1 MPVYQLEINNQLV
14 NVVAERDTPLLWVLR
29 DQLDLVGTKY
39 GCGIGQCGSCM
50 VHIDGIATKSCLLQ
64 VSQLQGMKITT
75 IEGLSIDGLHP
86 VQEAWKEVDVPQ
98 CGYCQTG
105 QIMTASAFLKNNLK
119 PTESEIRNAM
129 QTNICRCATYNSI
142 EKAVKVAAKKLG

>member
-1 MPVYQLEINNQLV
+1 MPVYQLEINDQTF
-14 NVVAERDTPLLWVLR
+14 NVEADRDTPLMWVLR

-39 GCGIGQCGSCM
+39 GCGIGQCGSCV

-75 IEGLSIDGLHP
+75 IEGLSAEGLHP
-86 VQEAWKEVDVPQ
+86 VQEAWKDIDVPQ
-98 CGYCQTG
+98 CGYCQPG
-105 QIMTASAFLKNNLK
+105 QIMTASAFLKNNPD
-119 PTESEIRNAM
+119 PTDSEIRNAM

-142 EKAVKVAAKKLG
+142 EKAVKVAAKKLS

>member
-1 MPVYQLEINNQLV
+1 MPVYQLEINDQLV
-14 NVVAERDTPLLWVLR
+14 NVEADRDTPLLWVLR
-29 DQLDLVGTKY
+29 DQLDLLGTKY
-39 GCGIGQCGSCM
+39 GCGIGQCGTCV
-50 VHIDGIATKSCLLQ
+50 VHVDGIAVKSCLLQ

-75 IEGLSIDGLHP
+75 IEGLSKDGLHP

-105 QIMTASAFLKNNLK
+105 QIMTAVAFLKNNPK
-119 PTESEIRNAM
+119 PTDLEIRNAM

-142 EKAVKVAAKKLG
+142 EKAVKVALKKSS